1 MPALTANIKAF
12 IIGKRAYW
20 LGVLLASGVGVL
32 CYIATANAIE
42 DDAKKGFNNMAR
54 SVQTTI
60 NGRIKSYTDVL
71 RGSASLF
78 QTSADVTREQF
89 HRYVGGLSLEK
100 EFPGIEAMN
109 FARYVTDAERPELEA
124 HMRKD
129 IAAMPRGYPPFR
141 ITPPGRRAD
150 YNVITYIEPIGNWGS
165 RIGIDLIS
173 GGETLAHRE
182 MRETGQIAASATPVP
197 FLSGI
202 NRTGLSIRIPVYR
215 VGMPTT
221 TVEERRAAFVGS
233 VGIGLGVQ
241 KLIAGVLDQMPV
253 RGVRLILRDIGPRPG
268 GSQAR
273 AASPPRVLF
282 DSKATVAVPFPPLAG
297 PDSAT
302 FVTTLPVGYTMREWE
317 TQFSVRKSDLY
328 TGFDAYVPWLAM
340 LAGFVSTML
349 IYVLFYTLSSSRRH
363 AVALAQSMTKE
374 FRESEAK
381 LQLSNE
387 NLRRLGAHAEHIKEE
402 ERRRI
407 AREIHDDLGQNLL
420 ALRIEADMLL
430 ARTGER
436 HPRLNARVR
445 ATVQQIDVTIKS
457 VRQIINDL
465 RPNVLDL
472 GLNAAVDWQIA
483 EFRRRTGIRCELKE
497 CHQDIQISDHCA
509 TAMFRILQESLSNIL
524 RHAQATR
531 VQVALQVERDWI
543 WMSVGDNGIGF
554 SPMGR
559 HKPGSFG
566 LVGIEERV
574 NILGGSFEI
583 HSAPDAGTTIHVA
596 VPMHSALQVPAPLCG
611 PIDVFDQS
619 SELV

>member
-1 MPALTANIKAF
+1 MPSLTAAF

-20 LGVLLASGVGVL
+20 LGALLSSGVGVL

-42 DDAKKGFNNMAR
+42 QDAKNHFNNMAR

-71 RGSASLF
+71 RASASLF

-89 HRYVGGLSLEK
+89 HRYVNGLSLEK
-100 EFPGIEAMN
+100 EYPGIVALN
-109 FARYVTDAERPELEA
+109 FARYVSDAERPEFEA
-124 HMRKD
+124 RMRKD
-129 IAAMPRGYPPFR
+129 IAAMPGYPPFR
-141 ITPPGRRAD
+141 ITPPGRRAHYD
-150 YNVITYIEPIGNWGS
+150 VIIYIEPTGGWAS
-165 RIGIDLIS
+165 RIGADMS
-173 GGETLAHRE
+173 GGGETPPHRE
-182 MRETGQIAASATPVP
+182 MRETGRIAASATPVP

-202 NRTGLSIRIPVYR
+202 NRMGLSIRLPIYR
-215 VGMPTT
+215 TGMPAT

-233 VGIGLGVQ
+233 VGIGFGVQ
-241 KLIAGVLDQMPV
+241 ELIEGVLDQIPV
-253 RGVRLILRDIGPRPG
+253 RGVRLVLTDIGPRAG
-268 GSQAR
+268 GSQGS
-273 AASPPRVLF
+273 AASPPRMLF
-282 DSKATVAVPFPPLAG
+282 DSKATVAVPSVPLAE
-297 PDSAT
+297 PSRTT
-302 FVTTLPVGYTMREWE
+302 FVTTLPVGYATRAWE
-317 TQFSVRKSDLY
+317 AQFSVRKSDLY

-349 IYVLFYTLSSSRRH
+349 LYILFQTLSSSRRH
-363 AVALAQSMTKE
+363 AVALARSMTKE
-374 FRESEAK
+374 LRESEAK

-436 HPRLNARVR
+436 HPRLNARVQ
-445 ATVQQIDVTIKS
+445 ATVNQIDATIRS

-483 EFRRRTGIRCELKE
+483 EFRRRTGIQCELKE
-497 CHQDIQISDHCA
+497 SHQDIQISDHCA

-531 VQVALQVERDWI
+531 VQVALQVEHDWI
-543 WMSVGDNGIGF
+543 WMSVGDNGIGL
-554 SPMGR
+554 SPTGR

-574 NILGGSFEI
+574 NILGGTFEI

-596 VPMHSALQVPAPLCG
+596 VPMRSALQVPAPLRG
-611 PIDVFDQS
+611 PIDVFDRS